1 MKQLLH
7 FIGYSLPLVTLLL
20 TNGVTCK
27 KHPDADRNLEE
38 LIKSRGFNYEFKQ
51 VKTTDGAFIGVA
63 RILGNDSSSIGKPV
77 ILQHGF
83 FGEATD
89 WLINDGLGHINEVV
103 VEGKSGGALAFELA
117 KRGYDVWLPNARG
130 NRYSPIPRN
139 RELHLNHY
147 NYRSV
152 I

>member
-1 MKQLLH
+1 MRLLIA
-7 FIGYSLPLVTLLL
+7 FVLSLVTL
-20 TNGVTCK
+20 TICA
-27 KHPDADRNLEE
+27 KHLDVDRDLGQ
-38 LIKSRGFNYEFKQ
+38 LIRSRGFDYELRQ
-51 VKTTDGAFIGVA
+51 VQTEDWASIGIA
-63 RILGNDSSSIGKPV
+63 RILAPNLTSNGKPV

-89 WLINDGLGHINEVV
+89 WLINDGSGHVDDPV

-139 RELHLNHY
+139 RECNKRTLLTVL
-147 NYRSV
+147 RKRKWLFL
-152 I
+152 IK

>member
-1 MKQLLH
+1 MKQLLLLIAGS
-7 FIGYSLPLVTLLL
+7 FLVIT
-20 TNGVTCK
+20 TVTCSK
-27 KHPDADRNLEE
+27 NHPDADRNLEQ

-51 VKTTDGAFIGVA
+51 VKTSDGALIGVA

-89 WLINDGLGHINEVV
+89 WLINDGKGHIDEVV

-139 RELHLNHY
+139 RK
-147 NYRSV
+147 
-152 I
+152 